1 MTRYRLLAE
10 VKPPLDV
17 EIVVRRK
24 NTYVGNNSKVV
35 TLDSNQTSD
44 VDWHVADLLYYK
56 YLDWCFV
63 DEGEEYEFDAKAD
76 HVTSE
81 GF

>member
-1 MTRYRLLAE
+1 MSRYELLAE

-35 TLDSNQTSD
+35 TLDSKQTSD
-44 VDWHVADLLYYK
+44 IDWHVDDLLHYK

-63 DEGEEYEFDAKAD
+63 DEGEEMAFNLSGEDN
-76 HVTSE
+76 E
-81 GF
+81 

>member
-1 MTRYRLLAE
+1 MSRYKLLTE
-10 VKPPLDV
+10 VKPPFDV

-24 NTYVGNNSKVV
+24 NTYIGNNSKVV
-35 TLDSNQTSD
+35 VLDSSQSSSI
-44 VDWHVADLLYYK
+44 DWHVDDLLHYE

-63 DEGEEYEFDAKAD
+63 DEGDEYEFDAKVD

>member
-1 MTRYRLLAE
+1 MTRYKLLAE

-24 NTYVGNNSKVV
+24 NTYIGNNSKVV
-35 TLDSNQTSD
+35 TLDSKQAPG
-44 VDWHVADLLYYK
+44 VGWHVDDLLHYK

-63 DEGEEYEFDAKAD
+63 DEDEEYEFDAKAD